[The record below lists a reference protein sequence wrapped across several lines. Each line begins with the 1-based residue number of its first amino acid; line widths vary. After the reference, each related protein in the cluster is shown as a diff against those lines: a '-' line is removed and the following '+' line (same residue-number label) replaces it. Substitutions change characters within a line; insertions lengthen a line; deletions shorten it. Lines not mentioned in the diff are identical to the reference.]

1 MRFTRRGPA
10 LLAGLMILVAAAGAR
25 AESLVPLAQA
35 NMPHPAEPYAV
46 WIIRCLGLFGLL
58 TLLSALALF
67 LGACLVVVLARR
79 PAVIAAY
86 LVFLPLPLWFAAIAM
101 LKSNVSAF
109 SVLAV
114 TGVQLKNSQ
123 ICAGLAESIIPVLA
137 ALMATLPSYLVIAFG
152 LFIRT
157 LLANKRPL

>member
-10 LLAGLMILVAAAGAR
+10 LLTGLFILGMAAGAR
-25 AESLVPLAQA
+25 AESLVPLSQA
-35 NMPHPAEPYAV
+35 NMPHPQSYAF

-86 LVFLPLPLWFAAIAM
+86 LVFLPLPLWFAVIAM
-101 LKSNVSAF
+101 LKSYVSAF

-114 TGVQLKNSQ
+114 TGAQLKNSQ

-157 LLANKRPL
+157 LLAHKRPV